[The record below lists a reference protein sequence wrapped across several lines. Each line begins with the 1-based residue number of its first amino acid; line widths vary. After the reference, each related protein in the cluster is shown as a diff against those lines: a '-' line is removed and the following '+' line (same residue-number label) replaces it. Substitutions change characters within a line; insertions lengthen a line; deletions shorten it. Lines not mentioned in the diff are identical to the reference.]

1 MRKSRTINS
10 LLLATLV
17 IIAGVV
23 VSGCGSKSDATTDNV
38 AEEIDTL
45 AVLQTQL
52 RACSRLNVAEYRVRK
67 IVTHKD
73 EVQMKGKLFGKDIN
87 VDVPFAER
95 KIAIPIMATVKA
107 SINMQD
113 VELVKG
119 KVDTSAD
126 GSVQK
131 KQSAD
136 GNPGTVHHIEI
147 FLPQPEVVITET
159 HIDHDGV
166 KQMVPFLRKDFTDE
180 ERLVYERK
188 GRDEIEQEIRT
199 SAILQQAR
207 RSAANQLI
215 PIVEKM
221 GYSIENITITFRDEE
236 IKIIRQAG

>member
-10 LLLATLV
+10 LLLAILV

>member
-1 MRKSRTINS
+1 MRKSRTINN
-10 LLLATLV
+10 LLLTALV
-17 IIAGVV
+17 AFTSVV
-23 VSGCGSKSDATTDNV
+23 LFGCGSKSDATKDNV
-38 AEEIDTL
+38 TEEIDTL
-45 AVLQTQL
+45 AVLKTQL

-73 EVQMKGKLFGKDIN
+73 EVQVKGKLFGKDIN
-87 VDVPFAER
+87 VDVPFVER

-136 GNPGTVHHIEI
+136 GNHGTAHHIEI

-159 HIDHDGV
+159 HIDYDGV
-166 KQMVPFLRKDFTDE
+166 KQKVPFLRKDFTDE

-188 GRDEIEQEIRT
+188 GRDEIEQEIRV

-215 PIVEKM
+215 PIVAKM
-221 GYSIENITITFRDEE
+221 GYNIENITITFRDEE

>member
-10 LLLATLV
+10 LLLTALV
-17 IIAGVV
+17 AFTSVV
-23 VSGCGSKSDATTDNV
+23 LLGCGSKGDATTDNV

-221 GYSIENITITFRDEE
+221 GYNIENITITFRDED

>member
-1 MRKSRTINS
+1 MRKSRTINN
-10 LLLATLV
+10 LLLTVLV
-17 IIAGVV
+17 AFTSVV
-23 VSGCGSKSDATTDNV
+23 LWGCGSKSDATTDNV
-38 AEEIDTL
+38 AEQIDTL

-73 EVQMKGKLFGKDIN
+73 EVQVKGKLFGKDIN

-131 KQSAD
+131 EQSAD
-136 GNPGTVHHIEI
+136 GPPGTAHHIEI

-221 GYSIENITITFRDEE
+221 GYSIENITITFREE
-236 IKIIRQAG
+236 DIKIIRQAG

>member
-1 MRKSRTINS
+1 MKKVRNISGMI
-10 LLLATLV
+10 LAALV
-17 IIAGVV
+17 IVTGVV
-23 VSGCGSKSDATTDNV
+23 LSACGSKNEEMPEKV

-45 AVLQTQL
+45 AVLQTQI

-73 EVQMKGKLFGKDIN
+73 EVQMKGRLFGKDIN

-95 KIAIPIMATVKA
+95 KIAIPVMATVKA
-107 SINMQD
+107 SINMED
-113 VELVKG
+113 VEVAKS
-119 KVDTSAD
+119 KVGTTED
-126 GSVQK
+126 GVGQK
-131 KQSAD
+131 KESAN
-136 GNPGTVHHIEI
+136 GNAQAAHRIEI
-147 FLPQPEVVITET
+147 FLPQPEIVITET
-159 HIDHDGV
+159 HIDHEGV

-221 GYSIENITITFRDEE
+221 GYNIENITITFRDED